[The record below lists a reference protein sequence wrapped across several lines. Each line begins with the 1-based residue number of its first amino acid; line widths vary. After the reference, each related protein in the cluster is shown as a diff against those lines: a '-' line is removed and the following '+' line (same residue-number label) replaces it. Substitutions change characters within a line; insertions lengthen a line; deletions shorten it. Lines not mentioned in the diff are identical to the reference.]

1 MSVSNVWETSCGRQH
16 PDNGVVTR
24 ATHLAHL
31 PIDELLPEIVA
42 SLRQSPNLVI
52 EAAPG
57 AGKTTRVPP
66 ALLSLG
72 GGVLVLEPRRIAAR
86 MAARRVASEMGEAVG
101 ETVGYQVRFEESAG
115 PRTRLRFLTEGV
127 LTRRLIADPELRG
140 IGTVV
145 LDEFHERH
153 LETDLALALLRR
165 LQKTKRPDLRL
176 VVMSAT
182 LDAGPVRKYLGDC
195 PLVKS
200 QGRLFDLVFDWTP
213 YSAAPLEVQVASALE
228 TVVARGMPGDVLVFL
243 PGAAAIHR
251 ATRVCELIAR
261 RHPLTIAQL
270 YGDLPPA
277 EQDRALE
284 PSVQRKVILSTN
296 IAESS
301 ITIDGVRVVIDS
313 GLARVAN
320 DSPWT
325 GLPSLEIA
333 RVSKASATQRAGR
346 AGRTAPGHVIRL
358 YTAEDFHRRADHDE
372 PEIVRREL
380 SQMCLQLESMG
391 IHEPSELEWLTP
403 PTVAALKASE
413 ALLDRLGARGEA
425 AAKMARMPLHP
436 RLSRLML
443 DAEQGGVAETG
454 CRTAALLSSGQRVR
468 SSDLFSA
475 LDEERDQGT
484 RAVYDQLRRFVRRD
498 KPAHDVAALAKAVL
512 AAFPDRVGRRR
523 PNGVVLLSNGGSA
536 VLAQAWQHAG
546 EFLVAIDI
554 EESRD
559 RPAPLLRLACPI
571 EPEWLIDLFPDRVL
585 ERRGIEWNRQ
595 AERVEAVSALVYDEL
610 VIQETRGGV
619 TDDEAAA
626 KLLATRAAE
635 AGIGRF
641 IEPSEMEAF
650 LARVEF
656 AAEHSA
662 MTRIEEQDIRV
673 AFETI
678 CYGLRSFAD
687 LERAAG
693 GLIPALERLRN
704 TQLLEQIAP
713 ARLRLA
719 GGRNTKV
726 HYESGKP
733 PWVAS
738 RLQDFFGMTESPRIA
753 GGKVPLV
760 IHLLAPNQRPV
771 QTTTDLA
778 GFWQRLYP
786 QLRKELGRRYPR
798 HAWPEKPV

>member
-1 MSVSNVWETSCGRQH
+1 VTSASHTGS
-16 PDNGVVTR
+16 
-24 ATHLAHL
+24 L
-31 PIDELLPEIVA
+31 PIDVLLPEIIA
-42 SLRQSPNLVI
+42 SLRLSPNLVI

-66 ALLSLG
+66 ALLPLG

-86 MAARRVASEMGEAVG
+86 MAARRVASELGEPVS
-101 ETVGYQVRFEESAG
+101 ETVGYQVRFEDTAG

-127 LTRRLIADPELRG
+127 LTRRLITDPELRG
-140 IGTVV
+140 VGTVV

-153 LETDLALALLRR
+153 LETELALALLRR
-165 LQKTKRPDLRL
+165 LQKTRRPDLRL

-182 LDAGPVRKYLGDC
+182 LDAGPVREFLGGC

-200 QGRLFDLVFDWTP
+200 EGRLFELSINWTP
-213 YSAAPLEVQVASALE
+213 YSAAPLEQQIGAALDS
-228 TVVARGMPGDVLVFL
+228 VLLRGIPGDVLVFL

-251 ATRVCELIAR
+251 AARICEPIAR
-261 RHPLTIAQL
+261 RHNLLIAQL

-277 EQDRALE
+277 EQDRAIE
-284 PSVQRKVILSTN
+284 PSAQRKVILSTN

-325 GLPSLEIA
+325 GLPSLEIS
-333 RVSKASATQRAGR
+333 RVSRASATQRAGR

-372 PEIVRREL
+372 PEIARREL
-380 SQMCLQLESMG
+380 SQMCLHLESMG
-391 IHEPSELEWLTP
+391 IHDPMEIEWLTP
-403 PTVAALKASE
+403 PPAVALEASE
-413 ALLDRLGARGEA
+413 TLLDRLNVRGDEGV
-425 AAKMARMPLHP
+425 KMARMPLHP

-443 DAEQGGVAETG
+443 DADRAGVGEAG

-468 SSDLFSA
+468 SSDLFVA
-475 LDEERDQGT
+475 LDEERDQRT
-484 RAVYDQLRRFVRRD
+484 RAVYDQLRRYVGRD
-498 KPAHDVAALAKAVL
+498 KAKHDDTALAKAVL

-536 VLAQAWQHAG
+536 TLAETQPHAS

-559 RPAPLLRLACPI
+559 RPTPLLRLACPI

-585 ERRGIEWNRQ
+585 DRRGVEWNRQ
-595 AERVEAVSALVYDEL
+595 GERVESVNALVYDEL
-610 VIQETRGGV
+610 VIEETRGGAV
-619 TDDEAAA
+619 DDEAAA
-626 KLLATRAAE
+626 KLLAARAAE
-635 AGIGRF
+635 AGLGRF
-641 IEPSEMEAF
+641 IDPEDVEAL

-656 AAEHSA
+656 ASEHSSLKPLDGNDV
-662 MTRIEEQDIRV
+662 RD

-678 CYGLRSFAD
+678 CYGLRSFGD
-687 LERAAG
+687 VERAAS
-693 GLIPALERLRN
+693 GLLPALERMRDAR
-704 TQLLEQIAP
+704 LLDQVAP
-713 ARLRLA
+713 ARLRLSA
-719 GGRNTKV
+719 GRNAKV
-726 HYESGKP
+726 NYERGKP

-760 IHLLAPNQRPV
+760 IHLLAPNQRSV

-786 QLRKELGRRYPR
+786 QLRRELGRRYPR

>member
-1 MSVSNVWETSCGRQH
+1 MT
-16 PDNGVVTR
+16 
-24 ATHLAHL
+24 L
-31 PIDELLPEIVA
+31 PIDALVPEITA
-42 SLRQSPNLVI
+42 ALRKVRNLVI

-66 ALLSLG
+66 ALISLG

-86 MAARRVASEMGEAVG
+86 MAAHRVASEMGEGVG
-101 ETVGYQVRFEESAG
+101 ETVGYQVRFEDTAG

-127 LTRRLIADPELRG
+127 LTRRLISDSELRG

-165 LQKTKRPDLRL
+165 LQETKRRDLRL

-182 LDAGPVRKYLGDC
+182 LDAGPVREFLGGC
-195 PLVKS
+195 PLLKS
-200 QGRLFDLVFDWTP
+200 EGRLFDLSITWTP
-213 YSAAPLEVQVASALE
+213 YSAAPLEQQVGTALE
-228 TVVARGMPGDVLVFL
+228 SVIARGIPGDVLVFL

-251 ATRVCELIAR
+251 ATRVCEPIAR
-261 RHPLTIAQL
+261 RHNLQIAQL

-284 PSVQRKVILSTN
+284 PSALRKVILSTN

-325 GLPSLEIA
+325 GLPSLEIG

-372 PEIVRREL
+372 PEITRREL
-380 SQMCLQLESMG
+380 SQMCLHLESMA
-391 IHEPSELEWLTP
+391 IHDPMDLPWLTAP
-403 PTVAALKASE
+403 PAAAIEASE
-413 ALLDRLGARGEA
+413 KLLDRLRVRGDEA
-425 AAKMARMPLHP
+425 VKMARMPLHP

-443 DAEQGGVAETG
+443 DAEQAGAGEAG
-454 CRTAALLSSGQRVR
+454 CRAAALLSSGQRVR
-468 SSDLFSA
+468 SSDLFAA
-475 LDEERDQGT
+475 LDEERDQRT
-484 RAVYDQLRRFVRRD
+484 RAVYDQLRRYVGRG
-498 KPAHDVAALAKAVL
+498 KSGHDDVALAKAVL
-512 AAFPDRVGRRR
+512 AAFPDRVGRLR

-536 VLAQAWQHAG
+536 TLAGTGSPAS

-559 RPAPLLRLACPI
+559 RSSPLLRLACPI
-571 EPEWLIDLFPDRVL
+571 EPEWLIDLFPERVL
-585 ERRGIEWNRQ
+585 ERRGVEWNRQ
-595 AERVEAVSALVYDEL
+595 GERVEAVNALVYDAL
-610 VIQETRGGV
+610 VIQESRGGQV
-619 TDDEAAA
+619 DDEAAA
-626 KLLATRAAE
+626 KMLAAKASE
-635 AGIGRF
+635 AGLERF
-641 IEPSEMEAF
+641 IDPDELEAL
-650 LARVEF
+650 LARVAF
-656 AAEHSA
+656 AAEHSSLKPIGEDDVRA
-662 MTRIEEQDIRV
+662 

-678 CYGLRSFAD
+678 CYGLRSFGD
-687 LERAAG
+687 LERAAS
-693 GLIPALERLRN
+693 GLLPALERTRSA
-704 TQLLEQIAP
+704 QLLDQLAP
-713 ARLRLA
+713 ARLRLQ

-726 HYESGKP
+726 NYERGKP